1 MHWGGVVV
9 YCEMAEHK
17 PVEASPGGT
26 RAARY
31 LELYDTNCPTNEAEV
46 QALAAKYALKHGDVV
61 SFDEYRDVESQIAV
75 CRDDGTI
82 ALVPNP
88 DDSCSGYLTIPRE
101 VLVNVSD
108 ALDLYRVVIT
118 DSKAGYLGRI
128 NFNLSPQDKFI
139 VDRLGQVPSDW
150 YFDLSLQDGRVDEL
164 AIQIPGFQWENF
176 DPDSVTR
183 EAVEERRQ
191 SAAARPPLVSIH
203 VWVDLSNG
211 DEYERYVKKYGNPG
225 TYGQFPNVPSSWLRE
240 MYGVGTN
247 KSWGWW
253 FHGPRTVQK

>member
-1 MHWGGVVV
+1 MA

-17 PVEASPGGT
+17 PSPGGT

-46 QALAAKYALKHGDVV
+46 QALAAKYDLKHGDVV

-150 YFDLSLQDGRVDEL
+150 YFDLQLQDGRVDEL
-164 AIQIPGFQWENF
+164 AIY
-176 DPDSVTR
+176 T
-183 EAVEERRQ
+183 
-191 SAAARPPLVSIH
+191 
-203 VWVDLSNG
+203 
-211 DEYERYVKKYGNPG
+211 NPWISMG
-225 TYGQFPNVPSSWLRE
+225 KF
-240 MYGVGTN
+240 
-247 KSWGWW
+247 
-253 FHGPRTVQK
+253 